1 MHYVTLGTPCDRTH
15 HYIFSNRSSINVVLI
30 LRRKRSTWLNFF
42 SPFRFHL
49 DIFPV
54 FGMPPRKRA
63 ATQRSPARGIG
74 KKRNRRTPVQ
84 LRERSPPR
92 TATSWTDRQ
101 APAEG
106 QSQPPEEAPQFPMD
120 STPDNPVGP
129 FSKTCTRGRPVAYTT
144 TSPHMGLI
152 EQETSRLLDRSLAHN
167 THLAYNTALTKF
179 KQFTLLYGFTSTWPV
194 PVDQLLHYIAYLS
207 LNQLTYRTICLHL
220 SAIAYQHK
228 IQGFQ
233 DTTKAFIITKALEG
247 VKRSVGVNQDIRLPI
262 SYQLFVKI
270 IHALT
275 SVCRSPFESCLFSAA
290 FSLAFYGL
298 LKVSEIFVIAEFTSF
313 SKPARSSVNNF
324 T

>member
-1 MHYVTLGTPCDRTH
+1 
-15 HYIFSNRSSINVVLI
+15 
-30 LRRKRSTWLNFF
+30 
-42 SPFRFHL
+42 
-49 DIFPV
+49 
-54 FGMPPRKRA
+54 MPPRKRA

-298 LKVSEIFVIAEFTSF
+298 LRVSEVLSLLSSQVSQNQLGQVSIILHRSKTNQTGKPLVCQITKLPDTNFCPTLPIKAYLQLRPPPPILIHCSF
-313 SKPARSSVNNF
+313 MRMALL
-324 T
+324 